1 MSTSK
6 LASITTASFLLA
18 LQLAAAA
25 PAADAKPD
33 FPVTLKTAAGTITL
47 TTRPSRIVSLSST
60 GTEDLFADGAGAQV
74 VAVDSQSLVPKKAP
88 HTSLSAF
95 TPNAEAIANYRPDLV
110 VVAFDQNK
118 IVAALKVLRI
128 PVLLEPPAADLNGVY
143 AQLEQLGQAT
153 GHLSQART
161 LVSQLRA
168 RVTTIIHSVPR
179 SSKPISVYHE
189 LGSDYYTA
197 TSNTFIGS
205 VYKLLGLRN
214 IADPAGKLS
223 NYPKLSAEYIV
234 AANPDLIVLADTTCC
249 GQSPATVAKR
259 AGWSGI
265 SAIVRHQVVGVPDI
279 QASYW
284 GPQIV
289 DFMQAIAN
297 HIKAIVR
304 G

>member
-6 LASITTASFLLA
+6 LVLLTASFLLA

-25 PAADAKPD
+25 PAAPTKPD

-47 TTRPSRIVSLSST
+47 TTRPTRIISLSST

-74 VAVDSQSLVPKKAP
+74 VAVDSESVVPKKAP
-88 HTSLSAF
+88 HTNLSAF
-95 TPNAEAIANYRPDLV
+95 TPNSEAIAKYRPDLV
-110 VVAFDQNK
+110 VVAFDQHN
-118 IVAALKVLRI
+118 IVAALKQLHI
-128 PVLLEPPAADLNGVY
+128 PVLLEPPAPDLNGVY

-153 GHLSQART
+153 GHLTQASA
-161 LVSQLRA
+161 LVNHLRA
-168 RVTTIIHSVPR
+168 RVATIIHSVPR

-189 LGSDYYTA
+189 IDSTYYTA
-197 TSNTFIGS
+197 TSHTFIGS

-214 IADPAGKLS
+214 IADPAGKLT
-223 NYPKLSAEYIV
+223 NYPKLSGEYIV
-234 AANPDLIVLADTTCC
+234 AANPDLIVLADTSCC
-249 GQSPATVAKR
+249 GQTAASVGKRPA
-259 AGWSGI
+259 WSSI
-265 SAIVRHQVVGVPDI
+265 SAIVHHQVIGVPDI

-289 DFMQAIAN
+289 DFMQTIAN
-297 HIKAIVR
+297 HIKTIVR